1 MNHSSSQIL
10 ATATDVFLTFDQAY
24 KHYGASVEADFI
36 AAKQRL
42 DALVAA
48 RAANVRQRASAQQS
62 LQALQLQRRD
72 VAAAAAPAVTQFN
85 HTATACRIYLDK
97 AAMRAAKRQGLV
109 DAILGVTTSYAE
121 ASGIATPG
129 SPIAKLELADQ
140 SAHSGCANG
149 SGCQRKAVRPSDCS
163 CLSYYLYGASHN
175 VTLRCCPAAYRLYDL
190 QAVSSSQR
198 DALRL
203 IPLLAQGKY

>member
-72 VAAAAAPAVTQFN
+72 VAAAAAPAAGPSN
-85 HTATACRIYLDK
+85 KYLLKQLD
-97 AAMRAAKRQGLV
+97 V
-109 DAILGVTTSYAE
+109 DAARDIARTWSLLKKMGVQTTLMISRNFANLNQPRKE
-121 ASGIATPG
+121 SSGFIG
-129 SPIAKLELADQ
+129 
-140 SAHSGCANG
+140 
-149 SGCQRKAVRPSDCS
+149 
-163 CLSYYLYGASHN
+163 
-175 VTLRCCPAAYRLYDL
+175 
-190 QAVSSSQR
+190 
-198 DALRL
+198 
-203 IPLLAQGKY
+203 